1 MSKIKIFSL
10 GGLNENGK
18 NMYAIDVD
26 NDLFIFDAGLKYANE
41 KMLGIDYIIPD
52 FTFLKENIKRIKG
65 IFITH
70 GHNKSMGAI
79 PDIVKELKDIPI
91 YSLKFTCDVIRRRLE
106 DQGIEFNNLH
116 EIDAYKKIDFG
127 KCSIFPVRL
136 THSIPDNVG
145 YVLNTPDGAIVYTG
159 NYVFDS
165 SMNGSYE
172 TDIGKLAYVGKQNVL
187 CLLSE
192 SEYADKQ
199 GYTVPNNRIS
209 DTVNEILEHNEG
221 RVIIT
226 VFSAHISRLQE
237 LLTEIEQT
245 QRRVVIM
252 GKMLQEL
259 INYVID
265 NGYVTFNKERIGTLN
280 NIEDKDAVILVSNEN
295 EKPFVNLERIVNGY
309 DKYIKILPTDTVF
322 YLDPV
327 STNNEM
333 IAVRLSDEIAKMG
346 AKTISLSPKKHLL
359 NHASSEDIMLML
371 NLMKPKYYMPVMA
384 EYRHMVANADIA
396 YDMGIPKE
404 NIILKLNGEVAT
416 FENGKLVDEPEKVK
430 INDILIDGNSSQD
443 IGELVLKDRELL
455 SENGIVI
462 VCATLSKKTKAILAG
477 PEIISRGFIYVKENA
492 EFIDQIKDISLKIIN
507 SNITSSYVDFNKI
520 KEDIRNVLGK
530 FLYEE
535 TECKPMIITIINEIE
550 K

>member
-10 GGLNENGK
+10 GGLNEDGK
-18 NMYAIDVD
+18 NMYVIDVD
-26 NDLFIFDAGLKYANE
+26 NDLFVFDAGLKYANE
-41 KMLGIDYIIPD
+41 KMLGVDYIIPD
-52 FTFLKENIKRIKG
+52 FSFIKENIKRVKG
-65 IFITH
+65 LFITH

-79 PDIVKELKDIPI
+79 CDIVKEIKDINI
-91 YSLKFTCDVIRRRLE
+91 YALKFTADVIKTRLNE
-106 DQGIEFNNLH
+106 EEIDFKNLH
-116 EIDAYKKIDFG
+116 VIEPYKKMVFG
-127 KCSIFPVRL
+127 KNSVFPVRL

-145 YVLNTPDGAIVYTG
+145 YVLNTEDGSIVYTG

-165 SMNGSYE
+165 SMSGAYE

-192 SEYADKQ
+192 SMYSDKQ

-209 DTVNEILEHNEG
+209 STARDILMHTDN

-237 LLTEIEQT
+237 LLTEIENT
-245 QRRVVIM
+245 TRRVVIM
-252 GKMLQEL
+252 GKSLQEL

-265 NGYVTFNKERIGTLN
+265 NGYVKFDKSRIGSLT
-280 NIEDKDAVILVSNEN
+280 NINDKDAVILISNEN
-295 EKPFVNLERIVNGY
+295 EKPFVNLERIINGY

-346 AKTISLSPKKHLL
+346 AKTISLSPKKYLL
-359 NHASSEDIMLML
+359 NHASIEDIMLMI
-371 NLMKPKYYMPVMA
+371 NLMKPKYYFPVMG
-384 EYRHMVANADIA
+384 EYRHIVANADIA
-396 YDMGIPKE
+396 SSMGIPKE
-404 NIILKLNGEVAT
+404 NIILKTNGEVAT
-416 FENGKLVDEPEKVK
+416 FVNGNLVEETEKVK
-430 INDILIDGNSSQD
+430 INDILIDGNSTQD

-477 PEIISRGFIYVKENA
+477 PEIITRGFIYVKENA
-492 EFIDQIKDISLKIIN
+492 EFINQIKDISLQLIN
-507 SNITSSYVDFNKI
+507 ANISSNFVDFNKI
-520 KEDIRNVLGK
+520 KNDIREQLGK
-530 FLYEE
+530 FFFEE
-535 TECKPMIITIINEIE
+535 TECKPMIITIINEI
-550 K
+550 